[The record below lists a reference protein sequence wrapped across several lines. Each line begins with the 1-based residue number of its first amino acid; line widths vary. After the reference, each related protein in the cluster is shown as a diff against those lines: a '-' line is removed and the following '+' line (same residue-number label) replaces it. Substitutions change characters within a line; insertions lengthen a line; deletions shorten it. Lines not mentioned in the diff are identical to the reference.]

1 MPQDYEQH
9 LFWKHLPQ
17 ERKTRQARW
26 SLYTRRL
33 FAWCR
38 ERRQLISLIVGI
50 YLILWSIPLMMG
62 EPLISLF
69 AVIPLLLVPPV
80 GYLVYQLVWKE
91 FHE

>member
-1 MPQDYEQH
+1 MLHDHEQH

-26 SLYTRRL
+26 RLYARRL
-33 FAWCR
+33 LAWCGG
-38 ERRQLISLIVGI
+38 RQQRIGLVIGF
-50 YLILWSIPLMMG
+50 YLVLWSIPLLLG
-62 EPLISLF
+62 EPLISFF

-80 GYLVYQLVWKE
+80 GILLYRLVWEE